1 MSMSASR
8 EHHNIAFNS
17 GTWAIETQGVYG
29 AAVYVRGAERLAIA
43 YDGRGRV
50 VRAEHNRQ
58 PIAGPDLRA
67 KISDILYSK
76 PAAATPQEKS

>member
-8 EHHNIAFNS
+8 EHHNVAFNS
-17 GTWAIETQGVYG
+17 GTWAIESR
-29 AAVYVRGAERLAIA
+29 AAHSAVYVRGAERLAVA

-58 PIAGPDLRA
+58 PIPGPGLRS
-67 KISDILYSK
+67 KVSDILHAS
-76 PAAATPQEKS
+76 PSATSPQEKP